1 MSFGDKLYLN
11 PASGFLGIMTTTPE
25 SALHVVGTTQSEQFK
40 MHNTTN
46 DKTVDILNQ
55 VVSTVNYNIINSNAP
70 LMINSSNSDLILNY
84 GGGKVGIGQV
94 NQNQLAEMLN
104 LRTTG
109 TGLGFRM
116 DTPSMTF
123 KFRLDPIG
131 YTIFDS
137 DVNRFRVHQNGN
149 IGIGVDVPNY
159 KLHVSTTL
167 FASEITVGNSL
178 YAGSNKIINL
188 DGNGKVQITTP
199 SGSSL
204 VQGTTTIIG
213 TDDKIPVS
221 VIKGLTSDATTEG
234 TSNLY
239 FTNARAVSAVS
250 GGTLTSLTI
259 TNGGTLTVGST
270 VIINSSG
277 KIPVSN
283 LTGLTSDATTEGTSN
298 LYFTNARAVSAVSG
312 GTLTSLTIASAGTLT
327 VGSTVIINSSGKI
340 PVSNLTGLTTDATT
354 EGTTNKYFTN
364 ARAISA
370 IATATITPAVVTVSS
385 LLNLPSYTTALRPTA
400 GIVAGTV
407 ILDSTLSLPIF
418 YTGTVWKDFTGATV

>member
-1 MSFGDKLYLN
+1 
-11 PASGFLGIMTTTPE
+11 
-25 SALHVVGTTQSEQFK
+25 
-40 MHNTTN
+40 
-46 DKTVDILNQ
+46 
-55 VVSTVNYNIINSNAP
+55 
-70 LMINSSNSDLILNY
+70 MINSSNSDLILNY

-312 GTLTSLTIASAGTLT
+312 GTLTSLTITNGGTLTVGSTVIINSSGKIPVSNLTGLTSDATTEGTSNLYFTNARAVSAVSGGTLTSLTIASAGTLT

-407 ILDSTLSLPIF
+407 ILDSTLELPIF
-418 YTGTVWKDFTGATV
+418 YTGTVWKNFAGVAV